1 VRRRAFGVWAGCVCT
16 AGGGLARAQGSR
28 PARIAWISGSSV
40 DRQSPF
46 LQALRSGL
54 EELGRIEP
62 RDYRLELYWGEESR
76 ERLDPLVAEMLRTA
90 PDLVVTQG
98 PVVFN
103 VLRSRTALPVL
114 FAFSGDPV
122 EARLVDSLA
131 RPGRNLTGISMMA
144 LELVGKRMEA
154 LAEALPRLKQVAVI
168 TNPGHAGE
176 RGELAASRAAAAKL
190 GLNIE
195 YLPIQGEN
203 GIEASLAAAL
213 RARCQAI
220 VVFPDAG
227 MMRLSERI
235 AEFAIQHRMPAVS
248 GWAEFV
254 RRGNVLSYGPN
265 VQQVYRRLASY
276 VDRVLRGARPADL
289 PVELPTTIELA
300 VNLRAAR
307 AMGLGIPQSLLLRA
321 DEVIE

>member
-1 VRRRAFGVWAGCVCT
+1 MRRRAFGVWAGCVCA

-28 PARIAWISGSSV
+28 PARIAWISGSSI

-131 RPGRNLTGISMMA
+131 RPGRNLTGISMLA

-154 LAEALPRLKQVAVI
+154 LAEAVPRLKQVAVI

-176 RGELAASRAAAAKL
+176 RGELAASRAAAAQL

-300 VNLRAAR
+300 VNLRSAR
-307 AMGLGIPQSLLLRA
+307 AMGLGMPQSLLLRA